1 MLAGHEHRR
10 PERKGKGS
18 TADLRIVSEEGY
30 LDRTWSMD
38 GDANQEQAGRAFR
51 GPAGFD
57 AEMGAVQ
64 SWKSMLA
71 VSAAGGLT
79 VLRVRDRRIVC
90 QVGLRFIL
98 HRPGDW
104 RERPRPL

>member
-1 MLAGHEHRR
+1 MLSEHEHRR

-18 TADLRIVSEEGY
+18 TADLRILGEEGY

-38 GDANQEQAGRAFR
+38 GVASQERAAEGGSRERWFSRSRKEEGVQGPR
-51 GPAGFD
+51 GGFD

-71 VSAAGGLT
+71 VGAA
-79 VLRVRDRRIVC
+79 C
-90 QVGLRFIL
+90 ASQVA
-98 HRPGDW
+98 
-104 RERPRPL
+104 